1 MLLRKSMYNGHK
13 SYLENEVLSADPLK
27 LVVLLYRGALDAIHS
42 ARQHLAKREIRERS
56 KAITK
61 AQLIVLELAH
71 SLDLEKGGN
80 LATELARL
88 YQYIGQRL
96 VDANIHQQDAPLAE
110 AGELLSTLLE
120 AWEPLLEACEHCAPP
135 VPAAEAAGELSYS
148 Y

>member
-1 MLLRKSMYNGHK
+1 MYQGHK
-13 SYLENEVLSADPLK
+13 SYLENEVLSADPVK
-27 LVVLLYRGALDAIHS
+27 LVLLLYRGAIDAIYS

-61 AQLIVLELAH
+61 AQLIVFELAR

-80 LATELARL
+80 VAKDLARL

-110 AGELLSTLLE
+110 ASELLTTLL
-120 AWEPLLEACEHCAPP
+120 AGWDQCAS
-135 VPAAEAAGELSYS
+135 PAPAVETTLELSYVS
-148 Y
+148 

>member
-1 MLLRKSMYNGHK
+1 MYQGHK

-27 LVVLLYRGALDAIHS
+27 LLLLLYRGALDAIYS

-61 AQLIVLELAH
+61 AQLIVFELAR
-71 SLDLEKGGN
+71 SLDLDKGGS

-110 AGELLSTLLE
+110 ASQLLTTLLE
-120 AWEPLLEACEHCAPP
+120 GWDQCAPP
-135 VPAAEAAGELSYS
+135 APPVETAA
-148 Y
+148 

>member
-1 MLLRKSMYNGHK
+1 MFQGHK

-27 LVVLLYRGALDAIHS
+27 LVLLLYRGAIDAIYS
-42 ARQHLAKREIRERS
+42 ARQHLAKRQIRERS

-61 AQLIVLELAH
+61 AQLIVFELAH
-71 SLDLEKGGN
+71 TLDHSLEKEKGGS

-110 AGELLSTLLE
+110 ASQLLSTLLE
-120 AWEPLLEACEHCAPP
+120 AWEQCVPP
-135 VPAAEAAGELSYS
+135 PPAAVTTRELSYVS
-148 Y
+148 